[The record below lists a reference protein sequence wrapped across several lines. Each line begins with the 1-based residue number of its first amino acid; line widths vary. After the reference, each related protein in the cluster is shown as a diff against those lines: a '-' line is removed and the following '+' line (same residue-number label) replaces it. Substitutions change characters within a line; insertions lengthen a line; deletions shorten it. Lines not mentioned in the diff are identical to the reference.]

1 LCCPS
6 KGKNNGTKT
15 MTAKDQ
21 ETVLTIEQVDNIKVW
36 LREKV
41 VNPCEACGDSN
52 WLINERIV
60 APMNF
65 SANGAL
71 SGGKVLPHFCVI
83 CKNCGNTRFFNAVLT
98 GILKKE
104 QKDSN
109 G

>member
-1 LCCPS
+1 
-6 KGKNNGTKT
+6 

-21 ETVLTIEQVDNIKVW
+21 DTALTIEQMEKIKNW
-36 LREKV
+36 LHEKI
-41 VNPCEACGDSN
+41 VNPCEACGDNN

-65 SANGAL
+65 SATGVL

-83 CKNCGNTRFFNAVLT
+83 CTNCGNTRFFNAILT

-104 QKDSN
+104 QKGEN